1 MRFEGGYLLTKV
13 IVGITGAS
21 GAVYGV
27 RLLEVLRAASI
38 ETHLLVSTAGKLVV
52 EHECGI
58 SFDQLTALATHTYN
72 VDDFTAAVA
81 SGSFS
86 TQAMVIAP
94 CSMKTL
100 GLIAQ
105 GIADNLLIRAA
116 ECTMKEGR
124 KLVLVPRETPVTAIH
139 LENMLK
145 LARLGVHIVP
155 ASPGF
160 YHLPQTLTEAVDM
173 VVGKICDLMGVEHQL
188 VKRWQGIN
196 NHIV

>member
-1 MRFEGGYLLTKV
+1 LSRI

-27 RLLEVLRAASI
+27 RLLEVLKKASF
-38 ETHLLVSTAGKLVV
+38 ETHLVVSAAGKVVV

-58 SFDQLTALATHTYN
+58 SFNQLTAMAAQTYE
-72 VDDFTAAVA
+72 VDDFTAAIA

-86 TQAMVIAP
+86 TRAMVVAP

-100 GLIAQ
+100 GLIAN

-116 ECTMKEGR
+116 ECAMKEGR
-124 KLVLVPRETPVTAIH
+124 KLILVPRETPLTAVH

-145 LARLGVHIVP
+145 LARLSVHILP

-160 YHLPQTLTEAVDM
+160 YHLPSTLAEATDM
-173 VVGKICDLMGVEHQL
+173 VVGKVCDLLGVEHRL
-188 VKRWQGIN
+188 FTCWEGLESR
-196 NHIV
+196 HIV